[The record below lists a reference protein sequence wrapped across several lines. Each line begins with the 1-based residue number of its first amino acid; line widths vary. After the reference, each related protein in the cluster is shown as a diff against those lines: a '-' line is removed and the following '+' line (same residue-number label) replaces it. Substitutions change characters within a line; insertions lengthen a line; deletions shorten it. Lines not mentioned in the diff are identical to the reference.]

1 MKNIIQKDWKDI
13 LWEKMSKEEKESPS
27 VFNKKPIEKDKKKLV

>member
-13 LWEKMSKEEKESPS
+13 LWEKMSKEEKEKPS
-27 VFNKKPIEKDKKKLV
+27 VFNKKPIKKAKKNLV

>member
-27 VFNKKPIEKDKKKLV
+27 VFNKKPIEKAKKKLV